1 MSESHGMVTWI
12 AKLEARLEK
21 LWKLVNGNGEV
32 GVFEAIREMGSSM
45 ETMNE
50 HMEALHAKVD
60 TLARRDDLDRLR
72 SEFDSHIRAE
82 HTLLKTLDGLA
93 KLRPVWRWLAAIAAS
108 AVSGGA
114 IGAWLK

>member
-1 MSESHGMVTWI
+1 MSESHGMESWV

-32 GVFEAIREMGSSM
+32 GVFEVIRDMWSSM
-45 ETMNE
+45 EMMNDR
-50 HMEALHAKVD
+50 MEALHAKVD
-60 TLARRDDLDRLR
+60 GLARREDLDRLKG
-72 SEFDSHIRAE
+72 EFDSHIKAE
-82 HTLLKTLDGLA
+82 HTLLKTIDGLA
-93 KLRPVWRWLAAIAAS
+93 KLRPIWRWLAAIAAS